1 MSNSGTVAPGNS
13 IGLVTV
19 AGDATVGAGTAYG
32 VEVNAAGANDKL
44 VAGGTVTIDPT
55 ASVDASMEP
64 GTYGAVNKYTII
76 TGATAVK
83 AAFAAGAARF
93 LPEGSSRL
101 EILQMEATGDV
112 GYWSG
117 IQRAD
122 VHMHSK
128 DTPVPMDLRI
138 TELFR
143 RQDGE
148 WKLVHRHA
156 DMLKAQGG
164 D

>member
-1 MSNSGTVAPGNS
+1 MAETFAEFMCRRDRAALANTR
-13 IGLVTV
+13 
-19 AGDATVGAGTAYG
+19 GDAGPVGALTSSTGPVSFFG
-32 VEVNAAGANDKL
+32 PDG
-44 VAGGTVTIDPT
+44 
-55 ASVDASMEP
+55 SS
-64 GTYGAVNKYTII
+64 I
-76 TGATAVK
+76 TGAPAVQ

-93 LPEGSSRL
+93 LPEGASRL

-117 IQRAD
+117 IQHAD